1 MARTVPQGFQEFR
14 SRLEITDLQSS
25 IVSER
30 QKGAREAVENEFT
43 VLNSFLTGS
52 YQRNTLIAPLKEADI
67 DIFVILDDQY
77 KNGGQAYILDRVR
90 GVLKQA
96 YQETTNISRNGQAV
110 TIYFNDFEVD
120 VVPAFYRKFLSI
132 IPIGGFIISD
142 TITKTWIPTNPQEH
156 IELWSRRNEDQNGNL
171 IPLIKM
177 IKAWNKVHG
186 DLLTSFHLEC
196 LILKIMKSRTITEF
210 PSAIR
215 IIFENAK
222 ESFRHVVDPVMLSSV
237 TGYLNTQEKIATAAR
252 ELEIAYVRAKMA
264 EELVRRGIVE
274 DAYYFWDKLF
284 GDYFPAYG

>member
-30 QKGAREAVENEFT
+30 QKGVREAVENEFT

-52 YQRNTLIAPLKEADI
+52 YKRNTLIAPLKEADI
-67 DIFVILDDQY
+67 DIFVVLNDQY
-77 KNGGQAYILDRVR
+77 KNGGQEYILDRVR

-120 VVPAFYRKFLSI
+120 VVPAFYRKVLS
-132 IPIGGFIISD
+132 IPIGGFIVPD

-156 IELWSRRNEDQNGNL
+156 IELWSRRNETQNGNL

-196 LILKIMKSRTITEF
+196 LILKIMRRRAITEL

-215 IIFENAK
+215 IIFEIAK

-237 TGYLNTQEKIATAAR
+237 TGYLNTQEKITTAAK
-252 ELEIAYVRAKMA
+252 ELETANVRAKIA
-264 EELVRRGIVE
+264 EQLVRSGIVE
-274 DAYYFWDKLF
+274 DAYYFWGKLF
-284 GDYFPAYG
+284 GDYFPAYD